1 MSSLRFTLLSDD
13 SSDQMLIPVLKWLL
27 QQQGLQQD
35 RRFAWADLRRLP
47 SPPKSLHDRI
57 KTALDLYP
65 CDLLFIHRD
74 AEREALQVRRGE
86 IEVAIQATGSTVQA
100 TGSTVPPHVCVI
112 PVRMTEAWLLIDEEA
127 LRRAAGNPNG
137 RTPLKLPSI
146 TQLENIPN
154 PKDELHRL
162 LKDASE
168 LTGRRLR
175 QFNVQE
181 RARRLADLIEDF
193 SPLRQLSAFQE
204 LENAV
209 STWKTQYVP

>member
-1 MSSLRFTLLSDD
+1 
-13 SSDQMLIPVLKWLL
+13 
-27 QQQGLQQD
+27 
-35 RRFAWADLRRLP
+35 
-47 SPPKSLHDRI
+47 
-57 KTALDLYP
+57 
-65 CDLLFIHRD
+65 
-74 AEREALQVRRGE
+74 
-86 IEVAIQATGSTVQA
+86 
-100 TGSTVPPHVCVI
+100 
-112 PVRMTEAWLLIDEEA
+112 MTEAWLLIDEEA

-193 SPLRQLSAFQE
+193 SPLRKLSAFQE
-204 LENAV
+204 LEAAV
-209 STWKTQYVP
+209 STRKTQYVP

>member
-1 MSSLRFTLLSDD
+1 MSSLRFTLLSDG
-13 SSDQMLIPVLKWLL
+13 SSDQMLIPVLEWLL
-27 QQQGLQQD
+27 HQQGLQQYW
-35 RRFAWADLRRLP
+35 RFTWADLGCFP
-47 SPPKSLHDRI
+47 SPPKTLDKRI
-57 KTALDLYP
+57 ETALDHYP

-74 AEREALQVRRGE
+74 AERETPQVRGGE
-86 IEVAIQATGSTVQA
+86 IEVAIQA

-112 PVRMTEAWLLIDEEA
+112 PVRMTEAWFLIDEQA
-127 LRRAAGNPNG
+127 LRWAAGNPNG

-168 LTGRRLR
+168 SKGRRLR

-193 SPLRQLSAFQE
+193 SPLRKLSAFQE

-209 STWKTQYVP
+209 STWKTQYVS